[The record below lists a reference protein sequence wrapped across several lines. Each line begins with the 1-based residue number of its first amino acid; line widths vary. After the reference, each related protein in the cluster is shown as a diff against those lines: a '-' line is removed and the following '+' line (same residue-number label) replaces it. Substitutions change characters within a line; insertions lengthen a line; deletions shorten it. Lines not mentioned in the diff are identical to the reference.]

1 MDENDKGRTVRAGAN
16 TYFLDI
22 KNTKD
27 GKRFLVI
34 TQSRFKGEGQEHERS
49 SVVVFPEAS
58 KDFLKALNDSITQ
71 I

>member
-1 MDENDKGRTVRAGAN
+1 MNENDKGRAVRAGAN
-16 TYFLDI
+16 TYFFDL

-34 TQSRFKGEGQEHERS
+34 TQSRYKGEGQEHERS
-49 SVVVFPEAS
+49 SIVVFPETP
-58 KDFLKALNDSITQ
+58 KDFLKAVNDSITK